1 MTISSPVADTKNK
14 SGQETD
20 WRLFMR
26 LASYATRSKR
36 LLIISIAL
44 LVPLAVSGAIQPILI
59 GQAISLIRSEPT
71 YEFLRG
77 LPLSAGLNILAVLL
91 MLTITFRLA
100 LQSVQGY
107 LVTKVGQVITTDIR
121 NDLFAHVTSLAVRFF
136 DRTPV
141 GKLMTR
147 LTSDVEAL
155 GEVFSSG
162 AIGIVSDL
170 FSILVIVIFMFTMQW
185 QLALMLVMMMIP
197 ITALIVYFQ
206 YRYRLANYT
215 TREELSDL
223 NAQLQE
229 NLTGIGVVQLFRR
242 ERFNSELFRV
252 TNKRYIKAVDTTI
265 FYDSAVSATLE
276 WIALVAIAAVLWLG
290 GQKVMQGNLNFGTL
304 SAFILFAQRL
314 FDPLR
319 QFAEKFTAIQAGF
332 TAVERISDILNEPIE
347 IQDRT
352 SGKKEGHNT
361 DFDTD
366 TRMFEG
372 RRKKEEGRRKKEE
385 GRRAGYSPLLITGHP
400 EATAYNLSPFAA
412 ELADNHQNPAS
423 SEYRLL
429 PNNPTLP
436 PNPPKLRGGENAKS
450 QNSESGEIQFDNVWF
465 AYKEDEYVLQNL
477 NFTIKSGEKVALV
490 GPTGAG
496 KSSIIRLLC
505 RLYEPTQ
512 GRILI
517 DSVDI
522 RDLPQAELRRHVG
535 VIIQDGFLFAGDVKS
550 NISLGENYSIEE
562 IEAAAEKTNVARLIE
577 QLPQGYDTQLRER
590 GTNLSGGQKQLLA
603 FARAA
608 IRNPNILVLDEATAS
623 LDVATEALIQEA
635 LDRLM
640 VDRTAIIIAH
650 RLSTIRNVDRILVL
664 KRGQLV
670 ESGTHEELL
679 QQEGLY
685 ASLYKLQMLGS

>member
-1 MTISSPVADTKNK
+1 MTVSSSVTDTKK
-14 SGQETD
+14 QPRRETD

-26 LASYATRSKR
+26 LASYAARSKR
-36 LLIISIAL
+36 LLIISIIL
-44 LVPLAVSGAIQPILI
+44 LVPLAISGAVQPILI
-59 GQAISLIRSEPT
+59 GQAISLIRAEPT

-77 LPLSAGLNILAVLL
+77 MPLSAGLNMLAVML
-91 MLTITFRLA
+91 MLTITFRLG

-162 AIGIVSDL
+162 AIGIVGDL
-170 FSILVIVIFMFTMQW
+170 FSILVIAIFMFTMQW
-185 QLALMLVMMMIP
+185 QLALMLVLMMIP

-206 YRYRLANYT
+206 YKYRLANYS

-252 TNKRYIKAVDTTI
+252 TNQRYIEAVDETI

-276 WIALVAIAAVLWLG
+276 WIALVAIAAVLWMG
-290 GQKVMQGNLNFGTL
+290 GQSLLAGTINFGTL

-347 IQDRT
+347 IKDPT
-352 SGKKEGHNT
+352 SE
-361 DFDTD
+361 
-366 TRMFEG
+366 
-372 RRKKEEGRRKKEE
+372 KKEEGRGLNDFAQRKKREE
-385 GRRAGYSPLLITGHP
+385 EKREYYSPLLITGHP
-400 EATAYNLSPFAA
+400 EAIADNWSHFHR
-412 ELADNHQNPAS
+412 ELADNNNQNPAT

-429 PNNPTLP
+429 SNNSQLTP
-436 PNPPKLRGGENAKS
+436 PNPPLLSTPPNPPLLRGGENPKS
-450 QNSESGEIQFDNVWF
+450 QDLESGEIQFENVWF

-505 RLYEPTQ
+505 RLYEPTK

-517 DSVDI
+517 NHVDI
-522 RDLPQAELRRHVG
+522 RDLPQAELRRHIG

-562 IEAAAEKTNVARLIE
+562 IQAAAEKTNVAKLIE
-577 QLPQGYDTQLRER
+577 ELPQGYDTQLRQR

-608 IRNPNILVLDEATAS
+608 IRNPSILVLDEATAS
-623 LDVATEALIQEA
+623 LDVGTEALIQEA
-635 LDRLM
+635 LERLM
-640 VDRTAIIIAH
+640 VERTAIIIAH

-664 KRGQLV
+664 KRGQLI
-670 ESGTHEELL
+670 ESGSHDELL

-685 ASLYKLQMLGS
+685 ASLYKLQMLEI